1 MAVSESP
8 KFAKLKVEDVAEL
21 VFGEEALMRAM
32 GEDFASVQ
40 LSVLG
45 KGVEITMQRNFG
57 KVYLVTMRLATLL
70 ERRCV
75 KSKDV
80 GLVLSNIVY
89 RRRKVESSCNIISAR
104 QLLES
109 GVVTSFIVD
118 AWKMSRGS
126 LFFLR

>member
-1 MAVSESP
+1 M
-8 KFAKLKVEDVAEL
+8 
-21 VFGEEALMRAM
+21 
-32 GEDFASVQ
+32 
-40 LSVLG
+40 
-45 KGVEITMQRNFG
+45 
-57 KVYLVTMRLATLL
+57 
-70 ERRCV
+70 